1 MKIISAR
8 TGRVLLHVTDVR
20 IVNYRGGPVPF
31 YSYVGEGC
39 GGCGPAE
46 SVAATVA
53 AILADA
59 PRARVTGELPTC

>member
-1 MKIISAR
+1 MKIVSAR
-8 TGRVLLHVTDVR
+8 GRVLLHITDVR

-39 GGCGPAE
+39 GGYGPAE

-53 AILADA
+53 TILADA